1 MKKILLPLVIL
12 CIFSVSLVNA
22 QNALGINL
30 KKNTMMTT
38 THYDTITFG
47 AGCFWCVEAVYQQ
60 VKGVIEVTSGYAGG
74 DLPNPDYRTVCSGES
89 GYAEVCRIVYN
100 PEVISFSDLL
110 KVFWQI
116 HNPTTLNRQGA
127 DVGPQYR
134 SVIFYHTPEQENL
147 ARAYKE
153 KLNRERVFPN
163 PVVTEI
169 SPVKNFYPAEDY
181 HQNYYNK
188 NRYQGYCQM
197 VIAPKLEKFNKVFGQ
212 SMKKNEYK

>member
-1 MKKILLPLVIL
+1 MKKKFLPLVIL

-22 QNALGINL
+22 QNASGINL

-38 THYDTITFG
+38 NHNDTITFG

-74 DLPNPDYRTVCSGES
+74 DLPNPDYQTVCSGES
-89 GYAEVCRIVYN
+89 RYAEVCRIVYN

-110 KVFWQI
+110 RVFWQI

-188 NRYQGYCQM
+188 NRYQSYCQM

-212 SMKKNEYK
+212 SMKKNE